1 VGSGFCPTVR
11 GLPRTMLAPDAS
23 VGNVK
28 KVMFVYQSIE
38 LTIDYSVLDIQ
49 SPYPLLFFFA
59 FRGIIISTDPKQ
71 KGMRRFHMTIGKNI
85 ADLRK
90 NSGMTQEQLAETLGV
105 SSQTISKWENE
116 VTMPDIMLL
125 PVIAGCFDIAV
136 DELYHGR
143 KSKKKQNAVDYDE
156 IPEMLYDSLIDL
168 TQRGWVDTVEGKDIE
183 TEKEKMKSYLAENRQ
198 VKTATFSNKRGAV
211 IATSEI
217 GLLHRG
223 KANADQLVQEGIGR
237 VLEVLSNTAVRRV
250 FAYEMDN
257 MNKPITAPY
266 VAKKCDISPDEAAE
280 ALELL
285 TEIHVNH
292 LTEVMLDENN
302 SVRMYALN
310 SDECIMYVL
319 MILKT
324 ARLIDENKQHY
335 FNYRGSYNNL
345 WIQ

>member
-1 VGSGFCPTVR
+1 
-11 GLPRTMLAPDAS
+11 
-23 VGNVK
+23 
-28 KVMFVYQSIE
+28 
-38 LTIDYSVLDIQ
+38 
-49 SPYPLLFFFA
+49 
-59 FRGIIISTDPKQ
+59 
-71 KGMRRFHMTIGKNI
+71 MTIGKNI

-90 NSGMTQEQLAETLGV
+90 SNGMTQEQLAETLGV
-105 SSQTISKWENE
+105 SSQTVSKWENE

-125 PVIAGCFDIAV
+125 PVIAGCFDITV
-136 DELYHGR
+136 DELYGG
-143 KSKKKQNAVDYDE
+143 KKLTERRQVIDYDD
-156 IPEMLYDSLIDL
+156 IPEMLYDTVIDL
-168 TQRGWVDTVEGKDIE
+168 TQRGWVETVEGKDIE
-183 TEKEKMKSYLAENRQ
+183 AEKERMRAYLAENRQ

-211 IATSEI
+211 VATSEI

-223 KANADQLVQEGIGR
+223 KANADQLVQDGIGR
-237 VLEVLSNTAVRRV
+237 VLEVLSKSAVRRI
-250 FAYEMDN
+250 FAYQMEN
-257 MNKPITAPY
+257 MTKPITAPY
-266 VAKKCDISPDEAAE
+266 AAKKCDISPDEAAE

-310 SDECIMYVL
+310 SDECIMYML

>member
-1 VGSGFCPTVR
+1 
-11 GLPRTMLAPDAS
+11 
-23 VGNVK
+23 
-28 KVMFVYQSIE
+28 
-38 LTIDYSVLDIQ
+38 
-49 SPYPLLFFFA
+49 
-59 FRGIIISTDPKQ
+59 
-71 KGMRRFHMTIGKNI
+71 MTIGKNI

-125 PVIAGCFDIAV
+125 PVIAGCFDITV
-136 DELYHGR
+136 DELYGGR
-143 KSKKKQNAVDYDE
+143 KTIEKRQTIDYDD
-156 IPEMLYDSLIDL
+156 IPEMLYDTVIDL
-168 TQRGWVDTVEGKDIE
+168 TQRGWVETVEGKDIE
-183 TEKEKMKSYLAENRQ
+183 AEKERMKSYLTDNRQ

-237 VLEVLSNTAVRRV
+237 VLEILSNTAVRRV

-257 MNKPITAPY
+257 MTKPITAPY
-266 VAKKCDISPDEAAE
+266 AAKKCDISPDEAAE

-302 SVRMYALN
+302 SVRMYTLN
-310 SDECIMYVL
+310 SDECIMYML

>member
-1 VGSGFCPTVR
+1 
-11 GLPRTMLAPDAS
+11 
-23 VGNVK
+23 
-28 KVMFVYQSIE
+28 
-38 LTIDYSVLDIQ
+38 
-49 SPYPLLFFFA
+49 
-59 FRGIIISTDPKQ
+59 
-71 KGMRRFHMTIGKNI
+71 MTIGKNI

-90 NSGMTQEQLAETLGV
+90 NSGMTQEQLAEILCV

-125 PVIAGCFDIAV
+125 PVIAGCFDITV
-136 DELYHGR
+136 DELYGGR
-143 KSKKKQNAVDYDE
+143 NLTEKQQAIDYDD
-156 IPEMLYDSLIDL
+156 IPEMLYDTVIDL
-168 TQRGWVDTVEGKDIE
+168 TQRGWVETVEGKDIE
-183 TEKEKMKSYLAENRQ
+183 AEKERMKAYLAENRQ

-223 KANADQLVQEGIGR
+223 KANADQLVQDGIGR
-237 VLEVLSNTAVRRV
+237 VLEILSNTTVRRV

-257 MNKPITAPY
+257 MTKPITAPY
-266 VAKKCDISPDEAAE
+266 AAKKCDISPDEAAL
-280 ALELL
+280 ALEML

>member
-1 VGSGFCPTVR
+1 
-11 GLPRTMLAPDAS
+11 
-23 VGNVK
+23 
-28 KVMFVYQSIE
+28 
-38 LTIDYSVLDIQ
+38 
-49 SPYPLLFFFA
+49 
-59 FRGIIISTDPKQ
+59 
-71 KGMRRFHMTIGKNI
+71 MTIGKNI

-90 NSGMTQEQLAETLGV
+90 SNGMTQEQLAETLGV
-105 SSQTISKWENE
+105 SSQTVSKWENE

-125 PVIAGCFDIAV
+125 PVIAGCFDITV
-136 DELYHGR
+136 DELYGGR
-143 KSKKKQNAVDYDE
+143 KTIEKRQTIDYDD
-156 IPEMLYDSLIDL
+156 IPEMLYDAVIDL
-168 TQRGWVDTVEGKDIE
+168 TQRGWVNTVEGKDIE
-183 TEKEKMKSYLAENRQ
+183 TEKERMKSYLADNRQ

-237 VLEVLSNTAVRRV
+237 VLEILSNTAVRRV

-257 MNKPITAPY
+257 MTKPLTAPY
-266 VAKKCDISPDEAAE
+266 MAKKCDISPDEAAQ
-280 ALELL
+280 ALDML
-285 TEIHVNH
+285 TEIHVNQP
-292 LTEVMLDENN
+292 TDVMIDENN

-310 SDECIMYVL
+310 SDECIMYML

-324 ARLIDENKQHY
+324 ARLIDENEQHY

>member
-1 VGSGFCPTVR
+1 
-11 GLPRTMLAPDAS
+11 
-23 VGNVK
+23 
-28 KVMFVYQSIE
+28 
-38 LTIDYSVLDIQ
+38 
-49 SPYPLLFFFA
+49 
-59 FRGIIISTDPKQ
+59 
-71 KGMRRFHMTIGKNI
+71 MTIGKNI

-90 NSGMTQEQLAETLGV
+90 SNRMTQEQLAETLGV
-105 SSQTISKWENE
+105 SSQAVSKWENE

-125 PVIAGCFDIAV
+125 PVIAGCFDITV
-136 DELYHGR
+136 DELYGGR
-143 KSKKKQNAVDYDE
+143 KTIEKRQTIDYDD
-156 IPEMLYDSLIDL
+156 IPEMLYDAVIDL

-198 VKTATFSNKRGAV
+198 VKTATFSNKKGAV

-237 VLEVLSNTAVRRV
+237 VLEILSNTAVRRV

-257 MNKPITAPY
+257 MTKPLTAPY
-266 VAKKCDISPDEAAE
+266 AAKKCDISPDEAAQ
-280 ALELL
+280 ALDML
-285 TEIHVNH
+285 TEIHVNQP
-292 LTEVMLDENN
+292 TDVMIDENN

-310 SDECIMYVL
+310 SDECIMYML

-324 ARLIDENKQHY
+324 ARLIDENEQHY

>member
-1 VGSGFCPTVR
+1 
-11 GLPRTMLAPDAS
+11 
-23 VGNVK
+23 
-28 KVMFVYQSIE
+28 
-38 LTIDYSVLDIQ
+38 
-49 SPYPLLFFFA
+49 
-59 FRGIIISTDPKQ
+59 
-71 KGMRRFHMTIGKNI
+71 MTIGKNI

-90 NSGMTQEQLAETLGV
+90 KNGMTQEQLAETLGV

-125 PVIAGCFDIAV
+125 PVIAGCFDITV
-136 DELYHGR
+136 DELYGGR
-143 KSKKKQNAVDYDE
+143 KTIEKRQTIDYDD
-156 IPEMLYDSLIDL
+156 IPEMLYDAVIDL
-168 TQRGWVDTVEGKDIE
+168 TQRGWVETVEGKDIE
-183 TEKEKMKSYLAENRQ
+183 AEKERMKAYLAENRQ

-211 IATSEI
+211 VATSEI

-223 KANADQLVQEGIGR
+223 KANADQLVQDGIGR
-237 VLEVLSNTAVRRV
+237 VLEVMSNTAVRRI

-257 MNKPITAPY
+257 MTKPITAPY

-310 SDECIMYVL
+310 SDEFIMYVL

-324 ARLIDENKQHY
+324 ARIIDENKQHY

>member
-1 VGSGFCPTVR
+1 
-11 GLPRTMLAPDAS
+11 
-23 VGNVK
+23 
-28 KVMFVYQSIE
+28 
-38 LTIDYSVLDIQ
+38 
-49 SPYPLLFFFA
+49 
-59 FRGIIISTDPKQ
+59 
-71 KGMRRFHMTIGKNI
+71 MTIGKNI

-90 NSGMTQEQLAETLGV
+90 NSGMTQEQLAEILGV

-125 PVIAGCFDIAV
+125 PVIAGCFDITV
-136 DELYHGR
+136 DELYGG
-143 KSKKKQNAVDYDE
+143 KKLTEKRQAIDYDD
-156 IPEMLYDSLIDL
+156 IPEMLYDTVIDL
-168 TQRGWVDTVEGKDIE
+168 TQRSWVDTVEGKDIE
-183 TEKEKMKSYLAENRQ
+183 TEKEKMKSYLSENRQ
-198 VKTATFSNKRGAV
+198 VKTATYSNKRGAV
-211 IATSEI
+211 VATSEI
-217 GLLHRG
+217 GLLHRV
-223 KANADQLVQEGIGR
+223 KANADQLVQDVIGR
-237 VLEVLSNTAVRRV
+237 VLEILSNTAVRRV

-257 MNKPITAPY
+257 MTKPIKAPY
-266 VAKKCDISPDEAAE
+266 AAKKCDISPDEAAL
-280 ALELL
+280 ALEML

-310 SDECIMYVL
+310 SDECIMYML

>member
-1 VGSGFCPTVR
+1 
-11 GLPRTMLAPDAS
+11 
-23 VGNVK
+23 
-28 KVMFVYQSIE
+28 
-38 LTIDYSVLDIQ
+38 
-49 SPYPLLFFFA
+49 
-59 FRGIIISTDPKQ
+59 
-71 KGMRRFHMTIGKNI
+71 MTIGKNI

-90 NSGMTQEQLAETLGV
+90 SNVMTQEQLAEIIGV

-125 PVIAGCFDIAV
+125 PVISGCFDITV
-136 DELYHGR
+136 DELYGNR
-143 KSKKKQNAVDYDE
+143 KLTEKRQAIDYDD
-156 IPEMLYDSLIDL
+156 IPEMLYDAVIDL

-183 TEKEKMKSYLAENRQ
+183 TEKERMKSYLADNRQ
-198 VKTATFSNKRGAV
+198 VKTATFSNKSGAV

-217 GLLHRG
+217 GLPHRG
-223 KANADQLVQEGIGR
+223 KANADQLVQDGIGR
-237 VLEVLSNTAVRRV
+237 VLEILSNTAVRRV

-257 MNKPITAPY
+257 MTKPITAPY
-266 VAKKCDISPDEAAE
+266 AAKKCDISPDEAAL
-280 ALELL
+280 ALEML

-292 LTEVMLDENN
+292 LTEVMLDEDN

-310 SDECIMYVL
+310 SDEYIMYVL
-319 MILKT
+319 MILKI